1 MPKSVVTE
9 RRHRYHNGE
18 DQVGKGPGGA
28 AGIAIAPV
36 PAPVPAPV
44 RPTLRLVRRH
54 RLSKARGV
62 VLGVLS
68 GLVIWLLAALLLYET
83 F

>member
-9 RRHRYHNGE
+9 RRHGYHNGE

-36 PAPVPAPV
+36 LAPV